1 MGAASAAGNVVAHQL
16 PGAYGHAHSGH
27 GSLEREIEMFELQLR
42 SRGLGL
48 AAVLGPGGPGAR
60 ARAALQQGRIGAQ
73 PGRVL
78 LRGAVAPLRQAIGP
92 ADRAYA
98 LCEQRFGMAACGK
111 GEIVAPYGQVDPV
124 RKREQAAAGHQVQLQ
139 LGMHLLELWPAWNQ
153 PAHQQGGFAGQ
164 HPAARMPRA
173 CAQLLRRLAHALQS
187 FMHGLCEMAPSVG
200 QEDAAAAAV
209 KQGHAQIVF
218 QQAHG
223 PADGAVGQMQLFSCL
238 AEVLPSGG
246 CFEAAQG
253 LQRRQPLAG
262 SL

>member
-1 MGAASAAGNVVAHQL
+1 
-16 PGAYGHAHSGH
+16 
-27 GSLEREIEMFELQLR
+27 
-42 SRGLGL
+42 
-48 AAVLGPGGPGAR
+48 
-60 ARAALQQGRIGAQ
+60 LQQGRIGAQ

-139 LGMHLLELWPAWNQ
+139 LDA
-153 PAHQQGGFAGQ
+153 FAGTVASVESASASARWVRRTAPSGA
-164 HPAARMPRA
+164 HAARVRATPASPGA
-173 CAQLLRRLAHALQS
+173 CAPGLHAR
-187 FMHGLCEMAPSVG
+187 LCEMAPSVG

-223 PADGAVGQMQLFSCL
+223 PADGAVGQMQLFSRL